1 MDKFKVIE
9 NLSNVDVNDLDE
21 VNDIGKKFFDVY
33 NNEWVKFFDSLKF
46 EIEDEIVR
54 IEKFCGCFLVSIC
67 FVVVY
72 FILYYICL
80 L

>member
-9 NLSNVDVNDLDE
+9 NLSNVYVNDLDE

-67 FVVVY
+67 FVVV
-72 FILYYICL
+72 
-80 L
+80 

>member
-9 NLSNVDVNDLDE
+9 NLNNVDVNDLDE

-46 EIEDEIVR
+46 EIEDERER
-54 IEKFCGCFLVSIC
+54 IEKFCGCFLVIIC
-67 FVVVY
+67 FVVV
-72 FILYYICL
+72 
-80 L
+80 